1 MRATIN
7 NPIASDSRNPIELPT
22 RRSDSSPRHYISPPL
37 RFNPFYSPPF
47 HRPTF
52 HFLRSFRLVR
62 WPRTRTK
69 QSFHVS
75 VKRDSR
81 QVAASLGNN
90 FDQPLKERRRKCH
103 AFDRCTHH
111 TTVYTCI
118 VRDDIFTPPPIF
130 RKTGNRNRWQR
141 RPFPTRGNSIKLF
154 QKEEK

>member
-90 FDQPLKERRRKCH
+90 FDQPLKERNVTRSIGVRIIRRCIRVSF
-103 AFDRCTHH
+103 AMIFSRLPRFSERPVIEIGDRG
-111 TTVYTCI
+111 
-118 VRDDIFTPPPIF
+118 DL
-130 RKTGNRNRWQR
+130 
-141 RPFPTRGNSIKLF
+141 FPRAETR
-154 QKEEK
+154 